1 MSLNLI
7 FPIIISLIIILKLVF
22 QLFPDQLTQL
32 TFFNKTQNLKVN
44 PKLFIKNKN
53 NSNNSNNSNNV
64 TEIVH
69 KRQKMTSFFDY
80 IQENSIEAITLQN
93 LKDIIKTFLF
103 SKNITNDVELLI
115 YKITMYS
122 PEIIRTTE
130 IYKVLDEDSLPQR
143 LHPFISPNYQ
153 DFQSIKDIYKT
164 LKKFCET
171 LGKYEQDTYKA
182 IGLSELGIKEIYV
195 VNLKER
201 PERLK
206 NIQNIFK
213 NDLNLNF
220 TLFHAFY
227 GKSMEKLLS
236 QNKKIPNLSS
246 ESKMNYSLV
255 KHEVKAFNETWNKV
269 GCSQSHL
276 HILFD
281 IRDKAINGNDK
292 PVLIL
297 EDDIEFHPKFKI
309 KLKEVYKFIPD
320 DWEILACG
328 HCYTKWGFLSD
339 TFETGNNYFNLV
351 KVTDY
356 LCTHGYIIR
365 NANVAK
371 KIISQLNV
379 GNLVIVDVVI
389 QQMVI
394 NKQLNVYAI
403 VPELIRQNKEKYG
416 SDISGDPVKEIV
428 QNDEESELEL

>member
-1 MSLNLI
+1 MY
-7 FPIIISLIIILKLVF
+7 IILINLYRALLLMNYCFVVSAFTFTTMTLLLF
-22 QLFPDQLTQL
+22 QDQTQMAVEKKEKRNSLFQH
-32 TFFNKTQNLKVN
+32 
-44 PKLFIKNKN
+44 FIN
-53 NSNNSNNSNNV
+53 NNV
-64 TEIVH
+64 ETIFVQHLKEIIRRYLIHLEVERNLDEIVNIITF
-69 KRQKMTSFFDY
+69 KVPYVIKTSDLYKVLEDESTIDEKLNRLFSAFPY
-80 IQENSIEAITLQN
+80 NENR
-93 LKDIIKTFLF
+93 LKDIHNIHKIYRIFQTFCEELHAYKRDKYF
-103 SKNITNDVELLI
+103 NIT
-115 YKITMYS
+115 
-122 PEIIRTTE
+122 
-130 IYKVLDEDSLPQR
+130 LDE
-143 LHPFISPNYQ
+143 
-153 DFQSIKDIYKT
+153 
-164 LKKFCET
+164 
-171 LGKYEQDTYKA
+171 LG
-182 IGLSELGIKEIYV
+182 LKEIYV
-195 VNLKER
+195 INLKER

-255 KHEVKAFNETWNKV
+255 KHEVKAFNETWNTV